1 MSNATYTNNPARRAK
16 GRILFD
22 VTNITKDSKRLAEQD
37 GVYFKFNVSDD
48 IVDTKYKMMLIGPED
63 SPYVG
68 GFYTFDAQ
76 FPDQYPYFL

>member
-48 IVDTKYKMMLIGPED
+48 IVDTEI
-63 SPYVG
+63 
-68 GFYTFDAQ
+68 
-76 FPDQYPYFL
+76 